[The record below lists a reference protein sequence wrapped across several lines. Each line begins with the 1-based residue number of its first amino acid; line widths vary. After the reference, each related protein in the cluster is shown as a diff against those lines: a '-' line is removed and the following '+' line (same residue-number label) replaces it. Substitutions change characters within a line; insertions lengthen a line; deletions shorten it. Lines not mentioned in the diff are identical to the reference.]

1 MKPAKQ
7 ASRYAKALLRNID
20 LENIPQALLE
30 LIAINDLMNASKEFQ
45 SLLVSPLFTND
56 ERTNVIRQLTGKLK
70 LSDYIVK
77 FILHLSE
84 VRVIKALPEIIR
96 MATSLYLEKKKKAKA
111 IVMTPLQVTKE
122 QENKLRAS
130 LKKITDRELDIEYEI
145 DPSLLGGIL
154 VRIGSTMYDT
164 SIKSQLRLLKDEL
177 IKG

>member
-1 MKPAKQ
+1 
-7 ASRYAKALLRNID
+7 
-20 LENIPQALLE
+20 
-30 LIAINDLMNASKEFQ
+30 
-45 SLLVSPLFTND
+45 
-56 ERTNVIRQLTGKLK
+56 
-70 LSDYIVK
+70 VK

-122 QENKLRAS
+122 QENKLRSS

>member
-7 ASRYAKALLRNID
+7 ANRYAKALLRNID
-20 LENIPQALLE
+20 LENIPKALAE
-30 LIAINDLMNASKEFQ
+30 LIAINDLMGKSKEFK
-45 SLLVSPLFTND
+45 SLLVNPLFTHD
-56 ERTNVIRQLTGKLK
+56 ERTNVIKQLTGTLK

-77 FILHLSE
+77 FIMHLSK
-84 VRVIKALPEIIR
+84 VGVIKALPNIIR

-111 IVMTPLQVTKE
+111 VVMTPLPVTRE
-122 QENKLRAS
+122 QENKLRVS
-130 LKKITDRELDIEYEI
+130 LKNITARELDIEYTI

-164 SIKSQLRLLKDEL
+164 SIKGQLRLLKDEL

>member
-1 MKPAKQ
+1 M
-7 ASRYAKALLRNID
+7 LRNID
-20 LENIPQALLE
+20 LDTIPQALSE
-30 LIAINDLMNASKEFQ
+30 LVAVNGLMGVSKEFN
-45 SLLVSPLFTND
+45 SLLVNPLFTND
-56 ERTNVIRQLTGKLK
+56 ERANVIRQLSGKLK

-84 VRVIKALPEIIR
+84 VGVIKALPEIIR

-130 LKKITDRELDIEYEI
+130 LKKITDRELDIEYAI
-145 DPSLLGGIL
+145 DPSLLGGVL

-164 SIKSQLRLLKDEL
+164 SIKGQLRLLKDEL

>member
-130 LKKITDRELDIEYEI
+130 LKKVTDRELDIEYAI

>member
-111 IVMTPLQVTKE
+111 IVMTPLQITKE

-130 LKKITDRELDIEYEI
+130 LKKVTDRELDIEYAI

>member
-20 LENIPQALLE
+20 LENIPQALSE
-30 LIAINDLMNASKEFQ
+30 LVAVNDLMSASKEFR
-45 SLLVSPLFTND
+45 SLLASPLFTND
-56 ERTNVIRQLTGKLK
+56 ERTNVIKQLTSKLK

-77 FILHLSE
+77 FILHLSD
-84 VRVIKALPEIIR
+84 VRVITALPEIIR
-96 MATSLYLEKKKKAKA
+96 MATSLYLEKKKAKA
-111 IVMTPLQVTKE
+111 VVMTPLAVTKE

-130 LKKITDRELDIEYEI
+130 LKKITDRELDIEYAI
-145 DPSLLGGIL
+145 DPSLLGGVL

-164 SIKSQLRLLKDEL
+164 SIKGQLRLLKDEL

>member
-1 MKPAKQ
+1 LKPAKQ

-122 QENKLRAS
+122 QENKLRTS

>member
-122 QENKLRAS
+122 QENKLRSS

>member
-1 MKPAKQ
+1 LKPAKQ

-111 IVMTPLQVTKE
+111 IVMTPLQITKE

-130 LKKITDRELDIEYEI
+130 LKKVTDRELDIEYAI

>member
-1 MKPAKQ
+1 LKPAKQ